1 MLGVILYVSIRTH
14 TPGER
19 HYCPAQVER
28 GLRVP
33 CVKLFDTRIDAVLH
47 EREYHADEPM
57 DLWES
62 LPEPDPA
69 KRILGDSEDLPRWP
83 LPGLIDERPIQL
95 YYFFAGTAKVP
106 FFYKNISSMAAFP
119 GKF

>member
-19 HYCPAQVER
+19 HYCPAQAER

-83 LPGLIDERPIQL
+83 LPGLIDERLIQL
-95 YYFFAGTAKVP
+95 YFLFAGTARVP

>member
-1 MLGVILYVSIRTH
+1 MLGVIRYVSIRTH

-83 LPGLIDERPIQL
+83 LPGLIDERLTQL
-95 YYFFAGTAKVP
+95 YLLFCRHRQGP
-106 FFYKNISSMAAFP
+106 FLLQEHFVHGGVSW
-119 GKF
+119 